1 MCLFLSSFISQAGQ
15 YYNDLTEEERL
26 ICSQTA
32 LFEDFV
38 VEFLDKC
45 FAFIESSTLEQTR
58 EEVSLSDHKSS
69 REEKMKDVG
78 MASTFNVM
86 LIHSNEAFYDVA
98 LKKVQ
103 KNTRV
108 TFNIENH
115 KITTSYQNLRIF

>member
-1 MCLFLSSFISQAGQ
+1 MCLFLSSYISQAGQ

-103 KNTRV
+103 K
-108 TFNIENH
+108 I
-115 KITTSYQNLRIF
+115 LG